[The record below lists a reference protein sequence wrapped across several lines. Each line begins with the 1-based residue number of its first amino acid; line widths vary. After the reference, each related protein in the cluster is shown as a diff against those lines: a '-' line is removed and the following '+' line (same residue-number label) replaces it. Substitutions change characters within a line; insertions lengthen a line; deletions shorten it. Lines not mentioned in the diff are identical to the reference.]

1 MANPYVTKEVEKLYQ
16 NDNSATGLALISA
29 WIIAHYKGVNLKIY
43 DVHDTSSLCD
53 FNLLAT
59 AENSTQAKAMVDEI
73 VSNFKLKE
81 INIVSLEGMN
91 EAEWILLDIGD
102 VIVHIFQE
110 HTRDVFDLDHLWAES
125 PLIEIPQE
133 FYFGT
138 QSVDKPSGNSENYF

>member
-1 MANPYVTKEVEKLYQ
+1 MANPYVTKEIEKLYEK
-16 NDNSATGLALISA
+16 DHSAKGLALISA
-29 WIIAHYKGVNLKIY
+29 WIIAHYKGINLKIY
-43 DVHDTSSLCD
+43 DVHETSSLCD
-53 FNLLAT
+53 FNILAT
-59 AENSTQAKAMVDEI
+59 AENTTQAKAMVDEI

-110 HTRDVFDLDHLWAES
+110 HTRDVFDLDHLWADS
-125 PLIEIPQE
+125 PLIEIPQD

-138 QSVDKPSGNSENYF
+138 QAVNKPSGNSENYF